1 MDSLQ
6 QGRVSSADRSV
17 WAMKSNKQPGPSLS
31 VGSRDS
37 ATWEGAVRIFALRM
51 TGRADVTSVM
61 RQMQVQHLCRAQ
73 RDTRTLQN
81 CLSTFLRNIYVHL
94 LFLNLAWRLRRKEL
108 LYIHN
113 ERHDLDKSL
122 TCIRIQFTAQ
132 GGPHVRSTRQKRRFN
147 VKAAL

>member
-51 TGRADVTSVM
+51 TGCADVTSVM
-61 RQMQVQHLCRAQ
+61 TQMQVQHRSCAEGHTDASKQPVNICVIYMYISAQ
-73 RDTRTLQN
+73 KL
-81 CLSTFLRNIYVHL
+81 V
-94 LFLNLAWRLRRKEL
+94 
-108 LYIHN
+108 
-113 ERHDLDKSL
+113 
-122 TCIRIQFTAQ
+122 
-132 GGPHVRSTRQKRRFN
+132 
-147 VKAAL
+147 